1 MNKIIKSFLL
11 IDILICLYYGEYINL
26 SIFLPIFITYIL
38 IDNMSCNTEREIKEW
53 EAQKSLEENHYS
65 QIY

>member
-1 MNKIIKSFLL
+1 MNKIIKSLL
-11 IDILICLYYGEYINL
+11 LLDILICLYFGEFINL

-38 IDNMSCNTEREIKEW
+38 IDNMSWSTERDIKEW
-53 EAQKSLEENHYS
+53 EAQKALEENHYS